1 MIRLKQLICENLPN
15 DGERFRE
22 PLSTYLKQMFR
33 EYDDKQLMMFGMS
46 TNDLVDAFLNKI
58 LSIRIY
64 YGYEQGGLPTGTYHG
79 DPQYHHVPGKPHEG
93 SHDYIEIEGIDPRK
107 YNRSVQ
113 YQRYTD
119 SVIYHE
125 LIHAVNFH
133 KKLWDEVTYTS
144 LDVPSEKYYSD
155 PEEIRAYRSQIR
167 DFLVGHL
174 KLTRAQA
181 EKMMAK
187 YSTDQSKHRVAWM
200 PRYYDLKEGVNR
212 NLERIGEDPDESRP
226 DMPVNWD
233 AKDIQIL
240 DEWNPKTIREFLALP
255 KTFQAIYPAILETS
269 DLDPK
274 FAEEEEEFGEWGG
287 YEWDDFRRNKGGF
300 PPIVVRRNIH
310 GHILMVDGNHRV
322 KWAQEVGYRT
332 IAGWVV
338 DELIQKDI
346 ESKNQLKE
354 LEYPIAG
361 KDDLQSYGGMAGWKG
376 KIVWMSPDKFLK
388 LCHPLPERFRS
399 PHSLARLRDRMKNK
413 LPIDFLVLKVDS
425 QKKKVV
431 AHEGRHR
438 ATVAKELG
446 IEKVPVLVYFE
457 ESYPRVPKWGPEHHD
472 FADKAEFK
480 PEYDKT

>member
-1 MIRLKQLICENLPN
+1 
-15 DGERFRE
+15 
-22 PLSTYLKQMFR
+22 MFR

-93 SHDYIEIEGIDPRK
+93 SHDYIEIEGIDARK

-125 LIHAVNFH
+125 LVHAVNFH

-155 PEEIRAYRSQIR
+155 PEEVRAYRSQIR

-174 KLTRAQA
+174 GLSRGQA
-181 EKMMAK
+181 EKLMAK

-200 PRYYDLKEGVNR
+200 PRYYDLKE
-212 NLERIGEDPDESRP
+212 
-226 DMPVNWD
+226 
-233 AKDIQIL
+233 
-240 DEWNPKTIREFLALP
+240 
-255 KTFQAIYPAILETS
+255 
-269 DLDPK
+269 
-274 FAEEEEEFGEWGG
+274 
-287 YEWDDFRRNKGGF
+287 
-300 PPIVVRRNIH
+300 
-310 GHILMVDGNHRV
+310 
-322 KWAQEVGYRT
+322 
-332 IAGWVV
+332 
-338 DELIQKDI
+338 
-346 ESKNQLKE
+346 
-354 LEYPIAG
+354 LEYPMAG
-361 KDDLQSYGGMAGWKG
+361 KDDLQSYGGISGWKG

-425 QKKKVV
+425 QKKKVI